1 MHKFVI
7 DREYNYDEI
16 KSKISDNCII
26 HIITPKFNFKYI
38 NMIKSEFTFIFIY
51 YYIFNESDSHI
62 SNKLIDMIYYKN
74 NAIYNVLK
82 KTIPKHKLE
91 KIIVVTFGT
100 YDLYHIGHQRIFE
113 RSREYGEKLIVG
125 ISSDDLNS
133 VKGKCSHQK
142 LQERLDIVKNNTLV
156 TDVFVEES
164 LELKNEYIKK
174 HNGNILIMGDDWVG
188 RFDWVDCL
196 TIYLPR
202 TPDISSTM
210 LRAQINQS

>member
-1 MHKFVI
+1 MHKIII
-7 DREYNYDEI
+7 DKKYDYDEI
-16 KSKISDNCII
+16 KSKISDNSVI
-26 HIITPKFNFKYI
+26 HIITPNFNFDYI
-38 NMIKSEFTFIFIY
+38 NMIKSEFTNIFIY
-51 YYIFNESDSHI
+51 YYIFNESESYI
-62 SNKLIDMIYYKN
+62 LNSLIDRIYYKN
-74 NAIYNVLK
+74 DNIYNILK
-82 KTIPKHKLE
+82 NIIPEYKLE

-113 RSREYGEKLIVG
+113 RSHEYGETLIVG
-125 ISSDDLNS
+125 IASDDLNS
-133 VKGKCSHQK
+133 IKGKCSHQK

-156 TDVFVEES
+156 TSVFVEES
-164 LELKNEYIKK
+164 LELKNEYIKQ

>member
-26 HIITPKFNFKYI
+26 HIITPNFNLNYI
-38 NMIKSEFTFIFIY
+38 YMIKSEFTFIFIY

-62 SNKLIDMIYYKN
+62 SNNLIDMIYYKN
-74 NAIYNVLK
+74 DAIYNVLK

-125 ISSDDLNS
+125 ISSDELNS
-133 VKGKCSHQK
+133 VKGKCSYQK
-142 LQERLDIVKNNTLV
+142 LQERLDVVKNNTLV
-156 TDVFVEES
+156 TNVFIEES
-164 LELKNEYIKK
+164 LELKNEYIKQ
-174 HNGNILIMGDDWVG
+174 HHGNILIMGDDWIG

-210 LRAQINQS
+210 LRAQINI

>member
-7 DREYNYDEI
+7 DREYDYNEI
-16 KSKISDNCII
+16 KSKISDNYII
-26 HIITPKFNFKYI
+26 HIITPNFNFDYI
-38 NMIKSEFTFIFIY
+38 SMIKSEFTNILIY
-51 YYIFNESDSHI
+51 YYIFNDDISRLSD
-62 SNKLIDMIYYKN
+62 NLIDMIYYKN
-74 NAIYNVLK
+74 DAIYNVLK
-82 KTIPKHKLE
+82 KTIPEYKLE

-113 RSREYGEKLIVG
+113 RSREYGETLIVG

-164 LELKNEYIKK
+164 LELKNEYIKQ

-210 LRAQINQS
+210 LRSQINI